1 MQIVYRIQQ
10 EKSWKP
16 CCLRPL
22 CTWRSNFDGEFDMF
36 LLAGFQIRQKQWIFT
51 LQSNIHESWTMI
63 GHRARKF
70 YKEVIF
76 VREKYKYFPLFCLG
90 EINLRKKVVN
100 KNVKKNWGHDQS
112 GSHNF
117 IFRDTKEVF
126 GRQSNLW
133 NVLSNNL
140 WSSQKIM

>member
-1 MQIVYRIQQ
+1 
-10 EKSWKP
+10 
-16 CCLRPL
+16 
-22 CTWRSNFDGEFDMF
+22 
-36 LLAGFQIRQKQWIFT
+36 
-51 LQSNIHESWTMI
+51 MI

-100 KNVKKNWGHDQS
+100 KNVKKNRGQDQS

-126 GRQSNLW
+126 ERQSNL
-133 NVLSNNL
+133 
-140 WSSQKIM
+140 